1 MTDLD
6 RPYLEKQVKLFLN
19 AESLE
24 RKNDLLYR
32 MGTNADVLTPE
43 DITHIHRNGGW
54 LTQYHRQ
61 QVVNFIS
68 EILEIKLDNWLD
80 FSKENQVDM
89 TLAGSNLTNASDLKI
104 VEALVGEGVAEV
116 NALQVTSLLDKMPR
130 TLEEQDLVNNIWRQ
144 VNKVE
149 IWEEL
154 SAFRTLVQKGISEE
168 DALLAA
174 PLVYKNPRSPGEQ
187 AIITKVWKQLVNT
200 KDGDRI
206 PFDPDLSPQADLNLA
221 IQGFAEGKPL
231 AQIKQDIEVNSKNF
245 NVTKIP
251 SSPMR
256 ALAQKIQYLDLV
268 CTEAQAVFKSLSEM
282 EIKQLRGSRWLNTGA
297 SSASVFSES

>member
-32 MGTNADVLTPE
+32 IGTNADVLTPE
-43 DITHIHRNGGW
+43 DINHIHRDGGW
-54 LTQYHRQ
+54 LTQYQRQ

-68 EILEIKLDNWLD
+68 EILEIELDNWLD

-89 TLAGSNLTNASDLKI
+89 TLADSNLTNASDLKI
-104 VEALVGEGVAEV
+104 VEALVSEGVAEV
-116 NALQVTSLLDKMPR
+116 DALQVTSLLNKMPR
-130 TLEEQDLVNNIWRQ
+130 TLEEQDLVNNSWKQI
-144 VNKVE
+144 NKIE
-149 IWEEL
+149 SWEEF
-154 SAFRTLVQKGISEE
+154 SAFKTLVQKGISEE

-174 PLVYKNPRSPGEQ
+174 PLVYKNPRSPQEQ
-187 AIITKVWKQLVNT
+187 AIITKVWKQLIDI
-200 KDGDRI
+200 KEGDRI
-206 PFDPDLSPQADLNLA
+206 SFDPDLSFKTDLNLA

-231 AQIKQDIEVNSKNF
+231 AQIKQDIKASSKNF

-251 SSPMR
+251 SAPMR

-282 EIKQLRGSRWLNTGA
+282 EIKK
-297 SSASVFSES
+297 